1 MLSKKWAV
9 LIALLMITT
18 LVFSACKPKEVTV
31 VVTKEVVKTV
41 EVTKIVAGTPVVEV
55 VTATP
60 PPPTPTPTP
69 RPPSPYRLSI
79 YEDLTSTNMWAVYGP
94 DATVWNFYVL
104 GNFYPSLFTYSDQR
118 FDWIP
123 SLATDFPTELTQ
135 EGDFWVSEVK
145 MKQGVKWSD
154 GEEITAEDVAFTAN
168 TVLELQLPGGNWQAV
183 YDWDVLD
190 HVEAVD
196 KYTVKFYFKEKPG
209 LARWQFGAAMGPI
222 LPKHYWESVV
232 EEAKKADDPA
242 ATLFAHVPEGEP
254 SAGGFMFD
262 KWEKGAYVEIS
273 ENPNYFFK
281 GAKVIEYANG
291 AYKEVLPDGTEFT
304 AYGDPT
310 GDVSLEFTV
319 GPYVPSVIYT
329 LYGTKDA
336 AVMAM
341 REGEI
346 DFMLDPLGLT
356 KGLQEQLAGV
366 EGITLIKN
374 PSNGFRYLAFN
385 CRRAPMD
392 MKEFRQAV
400 AILIDKEFITD
411 QLLQKTALPIYTVVP
426 EGNAFWYNPDVP
438 QLGKGLSREERINK
452 ALELLKGAGFT
463 WEVEP
468 AWNPDKKAVDPG
480 SGMKM
485 PNGEPVPEME
495 LLAPSAG
502 YDPMRATAAIWIEQW
517 LKEFGIPVK
526 ANLTG
531 FNVIVPKVFSEV
543 DFDMYIL
550 GWGLSL
556 YPDYVSDFF
565 HSANAAPEGYN
576 TPGYSN
582 PDFDKLA
589 DEFLAATDMEEAR
602 ELSFKLQEILA
613 EEVPYVTLFTA
624 PIVEA
629 YRSAEI
635 QFPYTEVLDGIQNL
649 NGMPALVQKK

>member
-31 VVTKEVVKTV
+31 VVTKTV